1 MRRWLR
7 RIGALVTLVLLITLW
22 AWSDEILPPETI
34 SGALVRVRDGDT
46 IDLDGATIRIAGI
59 DAPEY
64 HQTCK
69 DAAGVD
75 WPCGRTARAQLEA
88 WATAGRVECALM
100 AQDQYRRRIGRC
112 STPTV
117 PDLGEAMVRAGLAVS
132 PAISGDATYAD
143 AEEEARDARRGLW
156 QGEFDLP
163 SQWRAQHL
171 LAHPAGP
178 GA

>member
-7 RIGALVTLVLLITLW
+7 RIGALAALVLLITLW
-22 AWSDEILPPETI
+22 AWSDELFSPETI
-34 SGALVRVRDGDT
+34 SGAVVRVRDGDT

-69 DAAGVD
+69 DADGKD
-75 WPCGRTARAQLEA
+75 WPCGRTARAQMEA
-88 WATAGRVECALM
+88 WATAGRVDCTLL

-117 PDLGEAMVRAGLAVS
+117 SDLGEAMVRAGLAIS
-132 PAISGDATYAD
+132 PARRGDATYAD
-143 AEEEARDARRGLW
+143 AQEEARDARRGLW
-156 QGEFDLP
+156 QGEFDVP
-163 SQWRAQHL
+163 SEWRAQHL
-171 LAHPAGP
+171 LAHPTAP